1 LTNRKA
7 FIPQSHGQY
16 TMLTLVLADSE
27 LEMVPASIAGHPA
40 CVSPARKRGR
50 QASHTLLDS
59 SVHHAALGRLQDGD
73 RRGRPDLV
81 HFFLLAAL
89 DSILNIEGGLR
100 VVVHT
105 RNGEVIR
112 IRPDTRLPKNQP
124 RFCSLMEQ
132 LFLNGRVPPEGEPL
146 MSMTKG
152 SLEAII
158 KETGAREVVALSPK
172 GRPVE
177 PRAYFAKKRGRDI
190 ACIIGGFPDG
200 DFTSPVNELADD
212 VISIAPHTL
221 KVWTVA
227 SEIVVNMRAKSAIG
241 SRQPAAGTGA
251 GGRQS

>member
-1 LTNRKA
+1 
-7 FIPQSHGQY
+7 
-16 TMLTLVLADSE
+16 MLTLVLADSE

-59 SVHHAALGRLQDGD
+59 SVHHAALERLQDGD

-81 HFFLLAAL
+81 HFFLLAAQ

-100 VVVHT
+100 VAVHT
-105 RNGEVIR
+105 RNGEAIR
-112 IRPDTRLPKNQP
+112 IRPDTRLPKNQA

-158 KETGAREVVALSPK
+158 KGTGAKEVVALSPK

-190 ACIIGGFPDG
+190 AYIIGGFPDG
-200 DFTSPVNELADD
+200 DFTSPVNEL
-212 VISIAPHTL
+212 VPL
-221 KVWTVA
+221 L
-227 SEIVVNMRAKSAIG
+227 ER
-241 SRQPAAGTGA
+241 
-251 GGRQS
+251 